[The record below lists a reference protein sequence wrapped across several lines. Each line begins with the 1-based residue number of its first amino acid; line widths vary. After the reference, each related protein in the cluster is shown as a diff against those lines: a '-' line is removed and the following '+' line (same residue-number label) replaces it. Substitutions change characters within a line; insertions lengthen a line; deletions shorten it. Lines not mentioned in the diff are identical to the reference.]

1 MGPTA
6 LSSIHGRTARLFL
19 ALVPLLASGC
29 GTLPVHDVAILPA
42 PVTSF
47 APVKSALVRLP
58 VVVVFPTGG
67 GAVQHIANLFKGGI
81 KQLAQGIVLK
91 SKLKGLWTDMEAPL
105 FLDKD
110 IWLLVRP
117 ESMAIGNMRTD
128 LKQASTTH
136 AVLEMT
142 ANPEVLFGPK
152 PPTTL
157 LVMPP
162 LQPFQPGPGTFQ
174 AMSNTRITY
183 EEANL
188 FFRDPRLKLIGM
200 VLQGTGRK
208 LTLEGIRL
216 YGSGGKVMVEVKLQY
231 NPLLINFTGK
241 PSPLT
246 LYLSG
251 TPRFLPQKRAVDFP
265 DLDFDIK
272 SNDLMVKIPGW
283 ILDSGIKDQLRKIT
297 RIPIGPKMDALKARL
312 NVVLNKSLSP
322 DISLSTQVDTFKI
335 LDGFADNDGIEVRVA
350 IRGTAT
356 MQVMWN

>member
-1 MGPTA
+1 M
-6 LSSIHGRTARLFL
+6 ARLFL
-19 ALVPLLASGC
+19 AFVPLLAAGC
-29 GTLPVHDVAILPA
+29 GSIPVHDAAILPA

-91 SKLKGLWTDMEAPL
+91 SKLKGLWTDMEVPV

-142 ANPEVLFGPK
+142 ANPEVIFGPK
-152 PPTTL
+152 PLTTL

-241 PSPLT
+241 PAPLT

-251 TPRFLPQKRAVDFP
+251 TPRFLPQQRAVDFP

-322 DISLSTQVDTFKI
+322 DISLSTQVNTFKI

-350 IRGTAT
+350 IKGAAT